1 MGEDEDLAVRAGEG
15 DERSFELLVARWW
28 DRMGRFAAAAVAGDG
43 ELAEEAAQDA
53 LYRLYSSLPRYRGDS
68 AFGSFAYRICRN
80 AAVDALRRRVRERRS
95 RAGAQGP
102 AEAVVAEAGGYSPY
116 LGPEERLV
124 RESEAEAMRRAMSRM
139 PEGWRSLV
147 YLKEVEG
154 LRVSEL
160 ARIFGLPEGTVKSRL
175 SRARDALRSLL
186 EEDGYA
192 VDR

>member
-1 MGEDEDLAVRAGEG
+1 MGEDEDLAARAGRG
-15 DERSFELLVARWW
+15 DERAFELLVARWW
-28 DRMGRFAAAAVAGDG
+28 ERLGRFAAAATGGDR

-53 LYRLYSSLPRYRGDS
+53 LYRLFAALPRFRGDS
-68 AFGSFAYRICRN
+68 AFGTFAYGICRR
-80 AAVDALRRRVRERRS
+80 AAVDALRRRVRERRG
-95 RAGAQGP
+95 RAPGGAVESS
-102 AEAVVAEAGGYSPY
+102 AFSPY

-139 PEGWRSLV
+139 PERARSLV

-154 LRVSEL
+154 LRVAEL
-160 ARIFGLPEGTVKSRL
+160 ARVFGMREGTVKSGL